1 MASLLRSYLQAFI
14 VLIVIPWSLA
24 GAIAGHVIMGM
35 TMSVFSVF
43 GMIALCG
50 MVVNGA
56 FVLAIT
62 RNRYIE
68 SGHSSHESIV
78 LAAQRRFRPIILT
91 ALTTFLGL
99 GPMIFESSFQAQY
112 LIPMAI
118 SLGVGTLV
126 SAVVI
131 LTFIPALMT
140 IIEELGLEPL
150 EERLQLRDSKNK

>member
-1 MASLLRSYLQAFI
+1 M
-14 VLIVIPWSLA
+14 
-24 GAIAGHVIMGM
+24 AGHVIMGI
-35 TMSVFSVF
+35 TLSVFSVF

-56 FVLAIT
+56 FVLTIT
-62 RNRYIE
+62 RNRYIAM
-68 SGHSSHESIV
+68 GHSPHAAIMM
-78 LAAQRRFRPIILT
+78 AAQRRFRPILLT

-99 GPMIFESSFQAQY
+99 GPMIFETSFQAQY

-131 LTFIPALMT
+131 LTLIPALMV
-140 IIEELGLEPL
+140 IVDESGIEPL
-150 EERLQLRDSKNK
+150 QERLEQLPEMGKA